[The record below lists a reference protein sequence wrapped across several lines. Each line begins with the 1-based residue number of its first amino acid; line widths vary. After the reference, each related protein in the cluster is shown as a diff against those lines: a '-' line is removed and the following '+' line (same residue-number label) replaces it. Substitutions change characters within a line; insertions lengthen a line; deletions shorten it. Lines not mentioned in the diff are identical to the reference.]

1 MIAIHNDPSAAQ
13 VSVPPARRGSTLY
26 PGPRAGPSERASR
39 LTCPV
44 RPPSPTPTPSHRHPL
59 HPRPSPPPS
68 PQANGIRAAGNKFFC
83 LQANPRSIYG
93 KKQAD
98 GIILVKTTQAILV
111 AEYSHPTVPGEAT
124 KVVEEL
130 ADYLVGVG
138 Y

>member
-13 VSVPPARRGSTLY
+13 VSLPSLAPEA
-26 PGPRAGPSERASR
+26 AGPSERSPE
-39 LTCPV
+39 LTCPSAPPLPH
-44 RPPSPTPTPSHRHPL
+44 RPLPSHA
-59 HPRPSPPPS
+59 PPPPPLS
-68 PQANGIRAAGNKFFC
+68 RPFCPQANGIRAAGNKFFC

-111 AEYSHPTVPGEAT
+111 AEYAHPTVPGEAT

-130 ADYLVGVG
+130 ADYLIGVG